1 VQRVQKL
8 THAIASEIRR
18 GGHYLEQLSPDFMDM
33 VGMAS
38 ILHDV
43 GKVGTPDHILFKPGK
58 LDPDER
64 RIMEQHASIGASIL
78 AKSAQMVEGQ
88 SYLSLGS
95 EIAGGHHE
103 HFDGNG
109 YPQKLSGQAI
119 PLSAR
124 IVAVVDVFDA
134 LLNKRPY
141 KEPWE
146 LSETLDYI
154 RSVPA
159 ASSTRWWSPRCARW
173 SRKTVC
179 PSSCKPVQHKKAA
192 LTTAGRLFHA

>member
-1 VQRVQKL
+1 
-8 THAIASEIRR
+8 
-18 GGHYLEQLSPDFMDM
+18 MDM

-95 EIAGGHHE
+95 EIAG
-103 HFDGNG
+103 DITNT
-109 YPQKLSGQAI
+109 SMAMAI
-119 PLSAR
+119 
-124 IVAVVDVFDA
+124 
-134 LLNKRPY
+134 
-141 KEPWE
+141 
-146 LSETLDYI
+146 
-154 RSVPA
+154 
-159 ASSTRWWSPRCARW
+159 
-173 SRKTVC
+173 RK
-179 PSSCKPVQHKKAA
+179 S
-192 LTTAGRLFHA
+192 